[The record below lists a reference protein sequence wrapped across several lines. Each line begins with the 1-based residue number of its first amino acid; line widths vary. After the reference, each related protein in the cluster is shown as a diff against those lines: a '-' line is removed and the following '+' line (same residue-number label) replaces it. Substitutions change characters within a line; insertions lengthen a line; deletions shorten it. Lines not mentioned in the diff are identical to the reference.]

1 MQSTESAVAKSSLW
15 TEHLILGRV
24 LASLAPSHKIT
35 AGINTHLAWRVPTS
49 WFATE
54 LALDRLALVVGVFVW
69 DLAYLQL
76 ITAPSI
82 EYSKKQALTTKKGFG
97 ISKLAS

>member
-54 LALDRLALVVGVFVW
+54 LTLDRLAFGGRCFRMGFSL
-69 DLAYLQL
+69 LA
-76 ITAPSI
+76 THNRAVD
-82 EYSKKQALTTKKGFG
+82 
-97 ISKLAS
+97 